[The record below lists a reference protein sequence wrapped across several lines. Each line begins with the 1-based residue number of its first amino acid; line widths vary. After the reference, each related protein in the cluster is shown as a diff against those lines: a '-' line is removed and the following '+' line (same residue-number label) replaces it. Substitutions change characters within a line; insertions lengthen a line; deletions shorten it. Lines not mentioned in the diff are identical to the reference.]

1 MARPKKIGLD
11 YFPFDVD
18 FFNDEKIEAI
28 SGEFGI
34 KGEIVAI
41 KLLTAIYRNGYF
53 IEWSEMLQMKM
64 LKTLPSI
71 TKDLLIEIVQRLVR
85 WNFFDE
91 GLFNSDNV
99 LTSRGIQRRYF
110 EAMKRN
116 SLSDSLPFLLVSV
129 TETSV
134 NVAKTSVNVAKTPQI
149 KRKESKVNNISL
161 LEKEKQK
168 SVCVEFGE
176 GEKKEQPL
184 NAKKETSLQV
194 APAPPPFNFRKA
206 MLSEGFAP
214 ELVDEWLKIRKAK
227 KAVNTERAFNNFI
240 NQVRL
245 TRQDINAVLNIVVQK
260 QWKGFEA
267 DWLHNIQSPH
277 QTSNNQIFLDENG
290 NIITNAESYG
300 QQSTVSKPPYFAG
313 RQTIENIRNNSQG
326 WGTHIIGDS

>member
-1 MARPKKIGLD
+1 MARPKKTGLD

-41 KLLTAIYRNGYF
+41 KLLAAIYRNGYF

-71 TKDLLIEIVQRLVR
+71 SKELLTEIVQRLVR

-116 SLSDSLPFLLVSV
+116 SLSDSLPFLIVSAAETPINV
-129 TETSV
+129 TETTI
-134 NVAKTSVNVAKTPQI
+134 NAAKTPQS
-149 KRKESKVNNISL
+149 KEKESKVNNISF
-161 LEKEKQK
+161 LEKKKQK
-168 SVCVEFGE
+168 STSVDLEDE
-176 GEKKEQPL
+176 EKNNQPL
-184 NAKKETSLQV
+184 NAQKETSPPV

-206 MLSEGFAP
+206 MLSEGFTP
-214 ELVDEWLKIRKAK
+214 ELVDEWLKIRKAR
-227 KAVNTERAFNNFI
+227 KAVNTERAFKTFI
-240 NQVRL
+240 EQVRK
-245 TRQDINAVLNIVVQK
+245 TNQDINTVLSIIVQK
-260 QWKGFEA
+260 QWRGFEA
-267 DWLHNIQSPH
+267 DWLHSAQAPLQSPQ
-277 QTSNNQIFLDENG
+277 QTIIDEYG
-290 NIITNAESYG
+290 NIITPTNHYTPPSG
-300 QQSTVSKPPYFAG
+300 KPPYVAG
-313 RQTIENIRNNSQG
+313 RQTAENIRNNMQG
-326 WGTHIIGDS
+326 WGAHTFGNS

>member
-1 MARPKKIGLD
+1 MARPKKTGLD

-41 KLLTAIYRNGYF
+41 KLLAAIYRNGYF

-71 TKDLLIEIVQRLVR
+71 SKELLTEIVQRLVR

-116 SLSDSLPFLLVSV
+116 SLSDSLPFLIVSAAETPINV
-129 TETSV
+129 TETPI
-134 NVAKTSVNVAKTPQI
+134 NAAKTPQN
-149 KRKESKVNNISL
+149 KEKESKVNISF
-161 LEKEKQK
+161 LEKKKQK
-168 SVCVEFGE
+168 NTRTDFGE
-176 GEKKEQPL
+176 EENNQPL
-184 NAKKETSLQV
+184 NAQKETSPPV

-227 KAVNTERAFNNFI
+227 KAINTERAFKTFI
-240 NQVRL
+240 EQVRK
-245 TRQDINAVLNIVVQK
+245 TNQDINTVLSIIVQK

-267 DWLHNIQSPH
+267 DWLHSTQAPLQSPQ
-277 QTSNNQIFLDENG
+277 QTIIDEYG
-290 NIITNAESYG
+290 NIITPTNHYTPPSG
-300 QQSTVSKPPYFAG
+300 KPPYVAG
-313 RQTIENIRNNSQG
+313 RQTAENIRNNMQG
-326 WGTHIIGDS
+326 WGTHTFGNS